1 MNITISI
8 FLYKY
13 ELFKDLQK
21 IIVDLNGK
29 KIDNV
34 NMNVLSVEITVKE
47 IILIKVRCERG
58 FNGKFD

>member
-21 IIVDLNGK
+21 IIVDLNSK

-47 IILIKVRCERG
+47 IILIKVRCGRG